1 MFHMKYNDAKPETS
15 MIAIWAPNVA
25 GNTRTQALPI
35 LLIAD

>member
-25 GNTRTQALPI
+25 GDTGTVI
-35 LLIAD
+35 